1 MDQVW
6 FSATSPIRRREQD
19 RHFKSLGLTSTMAA
33 YGLNHQPE
41 KFYHFLIANSLT
53 RADVWR
59 MVNEV
64 EISFVNL
71 GLEQ

>member
-1 MDQVW
+1 
-6 FSATSPIRRREQD
+6 
-19 RHFKSLGLTSTMAA
+19 MAA
-33 YGLNHQPE
+33 YGLNDQLE